1 MNNDKRRITAVI
13 LLMLLAAGMI
23 LIFQIH
29 PHMRDFEVN
38 YTAGKR
44 MRLGETL
51 YRQDDE
57 HYMFKYLPS
66 AALLYV
72 PLACLPLNT
81 AKSIWFVLSLAAL
94 ACVVIL
100 SRKLLPLGK
109 KTWPWV
115 GTVFI
120 LAKFYLREI
129 QLGQI
134 NAMVTAV
141 LLAMFLTLKHNSFH
155 IRRHSSAGFAWGLAV
170 SMKPYSFIFFPYWLI
185 KRHFILLAAGLAFIL
200 AAGFLPA
207 YYYGFSGNLT
217 VLQEWY
223 ATLSQSTPMLFS
235 SQDNVSLIAFFTKLS
250 GSPGRAIL
258 PAAAFILLLAGLVL
272 AVIIKGRALYQP
284 AVLEGALLLLCIP
297 LVSPLGWDYTFL
309 SATLGIMTILHFF
322 KFYSLPAR
330 IVCGL
335 NFAVI
340 ALSLYDLMGPQVYAR
355 FMHWSVLTINFLI
368 LAGYLAY
375 LRFKKIY

>member
-1 MNNDKRRITAVI
+1 MNNHKHRTTAAI
-13 LLMLLAAGMI
+13 LLMLIAAGMI
-23 LIFQIH
+23 IIFQIH

-51 YRQDDE
+51 YRQEDE

-94 ACVVIL
+94 AGVVVL
-100 SRKLLPLGK
+100 SRKLLPPGK
-109 KTWPWV
+109 KSWPWIL
-115 GTVFI
+115 TVFI

-141 LLAMFLTLKHNSFH
+141 LLAMLMMLKNNFLH
-155 IRRHSSAGFAWGLAV
+155 IRRPSFAGFSWGLAV
-170 SMKPYSFIFFPYWLI
+170 SMKPYSFIFFPYWVI
-185 KRHFILLAAGLAFIL
+185 KRYFILLAAGLAFIL
-200 AAGFLPA
+200 AAGFLPV

-235 SQDNVSLIAFFTKLS
+235 SQDNVSLVAFFTKLS
-250 GSPGRAIL
+250 GSPGRAIF
-258 PAAAFILLLAGLVL
+258 PAAVVVLMLAGLVL
-272 AVIIKGRALYQP
+272 AVIIKGRTLSQP
-284 AVLEGALLLLCIP
+284 AVLEGALLLTCIP

-309 SATLGIMTILHFF
+309 SATLGIMMILYFF
-322 KFYSLPAR
+322 ECYPLPVR
-330 IVCGL
+330 ILGGL

-340 ALSLYDLMGPQVYAR
+340 ALSLYDLMGPQLYAR
-355 FMHWSVLTINFLI
+355 FMNFSVLTIIFLI
-368 LAGYLAY
+368 LTGYLAY
-375 LRFKKIY
+375 LRFKEIY